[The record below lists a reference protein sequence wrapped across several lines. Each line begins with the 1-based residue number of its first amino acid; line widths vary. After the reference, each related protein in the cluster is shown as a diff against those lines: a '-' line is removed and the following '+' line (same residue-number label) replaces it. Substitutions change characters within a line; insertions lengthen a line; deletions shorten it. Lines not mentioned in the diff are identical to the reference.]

1 MSNTGSK
8 SLGRFIGFSYST
20 AYVILTF
27 TSLIVLASHHCLG
40 VSLSWRLIVLAEH
53 LLHEYEVSDLN

>member
-27 TSLIVLASHHCLG
+27 TSLIVLA
-40 VSLSWRLIVLAEH
+40 EH